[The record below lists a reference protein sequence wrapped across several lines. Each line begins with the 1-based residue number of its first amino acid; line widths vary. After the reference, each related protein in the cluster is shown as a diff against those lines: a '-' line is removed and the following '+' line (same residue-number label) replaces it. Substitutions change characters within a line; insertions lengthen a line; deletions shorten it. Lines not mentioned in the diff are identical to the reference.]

1 MNWTETRE
9 ALHKA
14 GVEDLPEEWQWRID
28 LRGTNLRGA
37 DLRDAYLG
45 GAYLRDAYLS
55 DADLSGTNLSG
66 ADLSDADL
74 SGADLSDADL
84 TGADL
89 RDANLRGVYLSDADL
104 TGTNLRGVYLYGA
117 YLRGADLS
125 GAYLNWNSRDLIA
138 ELLRQAAGDNWQ
150 RRALAGLILVSRDWC
165 WRDFLALEHPEQ
177 TWALDVLRQ
186 YVKDGDGA
194 PDFLQEKD
202 DGDELA

>member
-28 LRGTNLRGA
+28 LYGANLRGA
-37 DLRDAYLG
+37 DLSG
-45 GAYLRDAYLS
+45 
-55 DADLSGTNLSG
+55 ADLSGADLYGANLTGANLSG
-66 ADLSDADL
+66 ADLSDA
-74 SGADLSDADL
+74 
-84 TGADL
+84 
-89 RDANLRGVYLSDADL
+89 YLND
-104 TGTNLRGVYLYGA
+104 
-117 YLRGADLS
+117 
-125 GAYLNWNSRDLIA
+125 AYLNWNSHDLIA

-165 WRDFLALEHPEQ
+165 WKDFLALEHPEQ
-177 TWALDVLRQ
+177 EWALGVLRQ
-186 YVKDGDGA
+186 YVTDGDGA

>member
-14 GVEDLPEEWQWRID
+14 GVDLPDEWQWRID

-37 DLRDAYLG
+37 DLSDAYLY
-45 GAYLRDAYLS
+45 GAYLRDAYLR
-55 DADLSGTNLSG
+55 
-66 ADLSDADL
+66 
-74 SGADLSDADL
+74 
-84 TGADL
+84 GADL
-89 RDANLRGVYLSDADL
+89 R
-104 TGTNLRGVYLYGA
+104 GTNLRGA
-117 YLRGADLS
+117 DLRGADLT

-138 ELLRQAAGDNWQ
+138 ELLRQAAGESWQ

-165 WRDFLALEHPEQ
+165 WKEFLALEHPEQ
-177 TWALDVLRQ
+177 EWALGVLRQ
-186 YVKDGDGA
+186 YVTDGDGA